1 MQIGM
6 IGLGR
11 MGANMA
17 RRLARGGASVIAWD
31 RTAAVRR
38 ALARERRIAA
48 APDLASLVQKLRAPR
63 VLWLMLP
70 AGKVTEDTL
79 AQLTPLLA
87 KGDVVVNGANAYY
100 KDSMRQAAEL
110 TGHALNLVDAGVS
123 GGIWGLA
130 NGYAIMLGGDAR
142 AVKRVTPF
150 VRLLAPPSGWLHC
163 GGSGAGHYVKMIHN
177 GIEYGLMQAY
187 AEGFALLA
195 GKREFDLDVAA
206 VAELWRHGSVLRS
219 WLLDLMADML
229 KRDDALDDIAPV
241 VADSGE
247 GRWAAI
253 EAVELG
259 VPAPVISL
267 ALAMRFASQGKG
279 DYAAKQLALLRN
291 SFGGHAVQRGDHPAP
306 VGKVR
311 AGVRGGHAMS
321 KKKKS

>member
-1 MQIGM
+1 MHIGI

-17 RRLARGGASVIAWD
+17 RRLARGGANVIAWD

-48 APDLASLVQKLRAPR
+48 APDLATLVQALKAPR

-79 AQLTPLLA
+79 ARLTPLLA

-110 TGHALNLVDAGVS
+110 TAHGLYLVDAGVS

-130 NGYAIMLGGDAR
+130 NGYAVMLGGDAK

-150 VRLLAPPSGWLHC
+150 VKLLAPPKGWLHC
-163 GGSGAGHYVKMIHN
+163 GPSGAGHYVKMIHN

-195 GKREFDLDVAA
+195 GKREFGLDLAA
-206 VAELWRHGSVLRS
+206 VAELWRHGSVVRS
-219 WLLDLMADML
+219 WLLDLMADNL
-229 KRDDALDDIAPV
+229 KRDAALEGIAPV

-247 GRWAAI
+247 GRWTAI

-279 DYAAKQLALLRN
+279 DYGAKQLAQLRN
-291 SFGGHAVQRGDHPAP
+291 SFGGHAVTGS
-306 VGKVR
+306 
-311 AGVRGGHAMS
+311 GHAAPAGRVRDGRTAS
-321 KKKKS
+321 KKKKP

>member
-1 MQIGM
+1 MRTMQIGM

-17 RRLARGGASVIAWD
+17 RRLARGGANVIAWD

-48 APDLASLVQKLRAPR
+48 APDLASLVQELKAPR

-70 AGKVTEDTL
+70 AGKVTEGIL
-79 AQLTPLLA
+79 AQLQPLLA
-87 KGDVVVNGANAYY
+87 KGDVLVDGANANY
-100 KDSMRQAAEL
+100 KDSMRRAAESAARGL
-110 TGHALNLVDAGVS
+110 QYVDAGVS
-123 GGIWGLA
+123 GGVWGLA
-130 NGYAIMLGGDAR
+130 NGYAIMLGGEAR
-142 AVKRVTPF
+142 AIRRVTPF
-150 VRLLAPPSGWLHC
+150 VKLLAPPKGWLHC
-163 GGSGAGHYVKMIHN
+163 GPSGAGHYVKMIHN

-195 GKREFDLDVAA
+195 GKREFGLNMAA
-206 VAELWRHGSVLRS
+206 VAELWRHGSVVRS
-219 WLLDLMADML
+219 WLLDLMADNF
-229 KRDDALDDIAPV
+229 RRNAALDDIAPV

-259 VPAPVISL
+259 VPAPVLSL
-267 ALAMRFASQGKG
+267 ALAMRFASQGQG
-279 DYAAKQLALLRN
+279 DYGAKQLAQLRN
-291 SFGGHAVQRGDHPAP
+291 SFGGHAVES
-306 VGKVR
+306 
-311 AGVRGGHAMS
+311 AGVRGGRGVR